1 MFLSNLGGKEEFKGI
16 KRIQA
21 TNHVKF
27 TMPGIN
33 QNRLSMQRNRKTQ
46 PIMRREK
53 ISHKIAQLIQLVDK
67 DIKTIIIIVFHTTK
81 NLQED

>member
-1 MFLSNLGGKEEFKGI
+1 
-16 KRIQA
+16 
-21 TNHVKF
+21 
-27 TMPGIN
+27 
-33 QNRLSMQRNRKTQ
+33 
-46 PIMRREK
+46 MRREK